1 MSDENNTQPGGG
13 EALPASTTAAP
24 AATEPAAKPAPKS
37 DGEAALLEAEAAPPA
52 EDEAKKKAAA
62 EAAAKAEEERA
73 EKKKNRTR
81 EYINRINRENAELRQ
96 RAAELEA
103 RTGQPAAQQHRQPA
117 QAEGEPTLEEYN
129 FNVVEFQRAH
139 SAWAVQN
146 ALKTER
152 EKTQQAE
159 STQQQQKVVDA
170 YNERIADFAD
180 DHPDFPEVVGS
191 IAYPLSAEIQLAIMA
206 HEKGAEIAYHLGNN
220 DDDAFSLASIQP
232 HLAAAAVERLA
243 SRLTAAPSQ
252 APTQATQPN
261 PIQPKPISSAPP
273 PAPSVS
279 GRSPSETPPEKLTD
293 DEWYK
298 RDAER
303 RRKR

>member
-1 MSDENNTQPGGG
+1 MSDENNTPQGGG

-24 AATEPAAKPAPKS
+24 AAAEPAAKPVPKS
-37 DGEAALLEAEAAPPA
+37 DGEAALLEAEAPA
-52 EDEAKKKAAA
+52 QPEADDAAKKAA
-62 EAAAKAEEERA
+62 EAKAEQERI

-81 EYINRINRENAELRQ
+81 EYINRINAENAELR
-96 RAAELEA
+96 RRVAERE
-103 RTGQPAAQQHRQPA
+103 AAQPQPVTHQRQPA
-117 QAEGEPTLEEYN
+117 TAEGEPTLEDHN
-129 FNVVEFQRAH
+129 FNVAEFQRAH
-139 SAWAVQN
+139 SAWAVKN
-146 ALKTER
+146 ALEAER
-152 EKTQQAE
+152 TKTQQAE
-159 STQQQQKVVDA
+159 STQQQQKVVDT

-243 SRLTAAPSQ
+243 SRLTAAPSPVPTQ
-252 APTQATQPN
+252 AAPTQ

-273 PAPSVS
+273 PVPSVS
-279 GRSPSETPPEKLTD
+279 GRSPTETPPEKLTD

-298 RDAER
+298 REAER
-303 RRKR
+303 NRKR

>member
-1 MSDENNTQPGGG
+1 MSDENNTPQGGG

-24 AATEPAAKPAPKS
+24 AATEPAAKPVPKS
-37 DGEAALLEAEAAPPA
+37 DGEAALQAAAEVQPEA
-52 EDEAKKKAAA
+52 DAAA
-62 EAAAKAEEERA
+62 EAAKKEAEAKAEQDKA
-73 EKKKNRTR
+73 EKRKNRTR
-81 EYINRINRENAELRQ
+81 EYINRINGENADMRRRL
-96 RAAELEA
+96 AEYEA
-103 RTGQPAAQQHRQPA
+103 RPT
-117 QAEGEPTLEEYN
+117 QAPSAVQRHQSSSQADGEPTLEDYN

-152 EKTQQAE
+152 EKSQQAE

-180 DHPDFPEVVGS
+180 EHPDFPEVVGS

-243 SRLTAAPSQ
+243 SRLTAAQSQ
-252 APTQATQPN
+252 APTQPTQ

-279 GRSPSETPPEKLTD
+279 GRSPTETPPEKLTD